1 MVTDAMIAH
10 MKRGSIIVDM
20 AGEQGGNCEGTIAGK
35 DVMCHGAMI
44 ISPINLPS
52 SMPIHASQK
61 YAKNLLNL
69 LNHLIKKGELDLD
82 FDDDIISSTC
92 ITHAGEIRNQRVK
105 DALSQLAVAV

>member
-1 MVTDAMIAH
+1 
-10 MKRGSIIVDM
+10 
-20 AGEQGGNCEGTIAGK
+20 
-35 DVMCHGAMI
+35 
-44 ISPINLPS
+44 PINLPA

-69 LNHLIKKGELDLD
+69 LNHLIKKGELNLD

-105 DALSQLAVAV
+105 DALSQLVVSV